1 MNIFR
6 ISMKEEIIV
15 SIIFLEFKSAISRK
29 GQKISSS
36 QNDCGKILHE
46 LALWGA
52 AHLVEGLVSGA
63 WLYQGL
69 RFVLLMSLKILPF
82 SVTWVMGLGVLD

>member
-15 SIIFLEFKSAISRK
+15 SISFLEFKSAISRK
-29 GQKISSS
+29 VRKISSS
-36 QNDCGKILHE
+36 QNDYGKILHE

-52 AHLVEGLVSGA
+52 VEGLVSGA

-69 RFVLLMSLKILPF
+69 RFVLLVSLKILPF
-82 SVTWVMGLGVLD
+82 SVTWVMGLGALD

>member
-29 GQKISSS
+29 VRNISSS
-36 QNDCGKILHE
+36 QNDYGKILHE

-52 AHLVEGLVSGA
+52 VEGLVSGA

-69 RFVLLMSLKILPF
+69 RFVLLVSLKILPF
-82 SVTWVMGLGVLD
+82 SVTWVMGLGALD

>member
-15 SIIFLEFKSAISRK
+15 SISFLEFKSAISRK
-29 GQKISSS
+29 VRKISSS
-36 QNDCGKILHE
+36 QNDYGKILHE

-52 AHLVEGLVSGA
+52 VEGLVSGA

-69 RFVLLMSLKILPF
+69 RFVLLVSLKILPF
-82 SVTWVMGLGVLD
+82 SVT

>member
-29 GQKISSS
+29 VRKISSS
-36 QNDCGKILHE
+36 QNDYGKILHE

-52 AHLVEGLVSGA
+52 VEGLVSGA

-69 RFVLLMSLKILPF
+69 RFVLLVSLKILPF
-82 SVTWVMGLGVLD
+82 SVTWVMGLGALD

>member
-52 AHLVEGLVSGA
+52 AHLVEGLVAGA

-69 RFVLLMSLKILPF
+69 RFVLLVSLKILPF
-82 SVTWVMGLGVLD
+82 SVTWVMGLGALD